1 MDAKSILHL
10 VVTFLGALF
19 KFQRQLTLENL
30 ALRQQVSMLRQSV
43 KRPRATVMDGRILI
57 PYRHQEAPYNPTPTL
72 LHNGL
77 ALMAWRPVR
86 RVRRVM
92 CCFLY
97 LSASSMV

>member
-19 KFQRQLTLENL
+19 KSHRQLTLENL

-57 PYRHQEAPYNPTPTL
+57 LSL
-72 LHNGL
+72 LHFEDSDPRFDDRDEPTEDTVTRIKNG
-77 ALMAWRPVR
+77 WHG
-86 RVRRVM
+86 
-92 CCFLY
+92 
-97 LSASSMV
+97 